1 MYKWLLIA
9 LASAGFVGVHHW
21 QSRSVGSATASPVT
35 VYAISDHTCSIEQQK
50 ADALVAELTGA
61 GMDYTLHYIDQ
72 DRAAEAEFSQK
83 VTEFL
88 QKRRTAG
95 TLGVRFP
102 VVAVQDTLLFN
113 QPSLATIQKHQ

>member
-21 QSRSVGSATASPVT
+21 QSRTAGVTTDNAIT

-61 GMDYTLHYIDQ
+61 GMPYTLHYIDQ

-83 VTEFL
+83 VTEFV
-88 QKRRTAG
+88 QKQNTQN
-95 TLGVRFP
+95 TLAVRFP
-102 VVAVQDTLLFN
+102 VVAVRDTLLFD
-113 QPSLATIQKHQ
+113 QPTLATIQNHQ